1 MTFKDH
7 GYYGYAYIG
16 ARITQAITLLP
27 IIGLVGNF
35 LSLIAKSRHSPP
47 SELTATIVFSSI
59 SLLWILLSITAYH
72 DTHIPYLAT
81 LAVDSLFLLPFMV
94 IAIVVGQPLSLTTCS
109 DLPSNSTSHVA
120 LPISSLPGKPVS
132 YVVFSG
138 GAGQTTCYELMAVW
152 GLVIALCCLFAIS
165 AIAAGFLFLGKR
177 RATAYL
183 RNDHQAGSRQDW
195 RSPQQESHQVEGGY
209 VHNSPQMMPHLEK
222 GPVSEDDASSLSGG
236 PAPSQHSQQRGSFDS
251 GQGRPDNDRRSFDEQ
266 LNMPRQPQMVHQ

>member
-27 IIGLVGNF
+27 IIGLVGNL
-35 LSLIAKSRHSPP
+35 LSLAAKSRHSPP

-94 IAIVVGQPLSLTTCS
+94 IAIVLGQPLSLTTCS

-177 RATAYL
+177 RGKRSGSQGSYLGSDDGSPPMSPRVVNHGYEGGRDMGDARIVDRGQGGEQPMEVNATP
-183 RNDHQAGSRQDW
+183 RGSPRGSMDGN
-195 RSPQQESHQVEGGY
+195 QQESH
-209 VHNSPQMMPHLEK
+209 
-222 GPVSEDDASSLSGG
+222 DR
-236 PAPSQHSQQRGSFDS
+236 AP
-251 GQGRPDNDRRSFDEQ
+251 GQGPY
-266 LNMPRQPQMVHQ
+266 RQ